1 MMETVHS
8 EMLWESV
15 YWVWGGG
22 RGGLAWH
29 EHERVDEGGLDTS
42 LGEVIRKPE
51 TETSRD
57 V

>member
-15 YWVWGGG
+15 YWVWGG
-22 RGGLAWH
+22 GGLAWH